1 MYRTLLLPA
10 LGALALALAASPGH
24 AATDM
29 NADWQAYEQAYG
41 SNAPPA
47 TDADCARYTTD
58 VVRNECMSRMHQQ
71 PIFTYRMGDSR
82 ANADQAAIRYCTKIG
97 KTYELQGQS
106 ADKQLIMYTCK

>member
-47 TDADCARYTTD
+47 PTRTAPDTRPTSCAT
-58 VVRNECMSRMHQQ
+58 
-71 PIFTYRMGDSR
+71 
-82 ANADQAAIRYCTKIG
+82 
-97 KTYELQGQS
+97 S
-106 ADKQLIMYTCK
+106 A